1 VEITAASD
9 VARQIAAVENVS
21 IVPDLAARVV
31 INERSGTVVAGG
43 GVKISSVVIAQG
55 DIKVS
60 VTTDYQAQPFY
71 YDSMLGGRPGA
82 RGLVV
87 TNSKLEV
94 SDSSGD
100 VAVRFPNTTVADL
113 VRGLGQA
120 RVATRDIISIL
131 QSIKAAGALHAE
143 IVVQ

>member
-1 VEITAASD
+1 
-9 VARQIAAVENVS
+9 
-21 IVPDLAARVV
+21 
-31 INERSGTVVAGG
+31 VAGG

-60 VTTDYQAQPFY
+60 VTSDYQAQPFFF
-71 YDSMLGGRPGA
+71 DGLGSDGRGA
-82 RGLVV
+82 RGLIV

-94 SDSSGD
+94 SDTSND

-120 RVATRDIISIL
+120 KVGTRDMIAIL
-131 QSIKAAGALHAE
+131 QAIKTAGALHAE